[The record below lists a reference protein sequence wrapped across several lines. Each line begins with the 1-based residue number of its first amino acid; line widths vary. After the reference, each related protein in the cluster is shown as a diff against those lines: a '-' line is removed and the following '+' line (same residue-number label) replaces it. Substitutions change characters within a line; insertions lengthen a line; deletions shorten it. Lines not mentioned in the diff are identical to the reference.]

1 MHDDA
6 GATIE
11 SLRAALAAAEARAAR
26 AEERAAALADDL
38 TRARQRLDGFLAN
51 MPGIVWENYFDP
63 DPVRGR
69 ALYVNGNVQTL
80 LGYSVEEWIQPNFW
94 FEIVHP
100 EDREIASESTRRV
113 LAEGHGT
120 TLYRFVTKDGRA
132 VWVTARMTVIRDDA
146 GAPIGLRGVTL
157 DITDL
162 KEAEEE
168 RNQAML
174 REQVLRAQQ
183 ESLLALSTPLVPI
196 GDDLLAM
203 TLVGGL
209 DERRADRVLE
219 TLLEGVSRHGARVVI
234 LDVTGVPDV
243 DDRTADALLRAARAV
258 SLLGAEVVL
267 TGIRPEVA
275 RTLVEIGSDLGSI
288 ITRSTLKAGI
298 GYAMQRGAG
307 GLRMQRGPRQI
318 LSEENKH
325 DQDP

>member
-6 GATIE
+6 ERTVEA
-11 SLRAALAAAEARAAR
+11 LRAALAAAEARAAR
-26 AEERAAALADDL
+26 AEGRAAALADEL
-38 TRARQRLDGFLAN
+38 TRTQQRLEGFLAN
-51 MPGIVWENYFDP
+51 MPGIVWENYFEQDP
-63 DPVRGR
+63 ERGHVS
-69 ALYVNGNVQTL
+69 YVNGHVQTL
-80 LGYSVEEWIQPNFW
+80 LGYSVAEWERPDFW

-100 EDREIASESTRRV
+100 EDREIASASARRI

-120 TLYRFVTKDGRA
+120 TLYRWIAKDGRA
-132 VWVTARMTVIRDDA
+132 VWATGRITLIRDDA
-146 GAPIGLRGVTL
+146 GAPVGMRGVTL
-157 DITDL
+157 DITEL
-162 KEAEEE
+162 KDAEAE

-174 REQVLRAQQ
+174 REQVLRTQQ

-209 DERRADRVLE
+209 DERRADRVLT
-219 TLLEGVSRHGARVVI
+219 TLLEGVSRSGARLVI

-243 DDRTADALLRAARAV
+243 DGRTADALLRAARAV

-275 RTLVEIGSDLGSI
+275 RTLVELGTDLGSI

-298 GYAMQRGAG
+298 VYALQKGAG
-307 GLRMQRGPRQI
+307 APGLQRAPR
-318 LSEENKH
+318 
-325 DQDP
+325 

>member
-1 MHDDA
+1 MHEGA
-6 GATIE
+6 GDTIE
-11 SLRAALAAAEARAAR
+11 SLRAALAAAEERATL
-26 AEERAAALADDL
+26 AEERAAALADEL
-38 TRARQRLDGFLAN
+38 TRTQRRLDDFLAN
-51 MPGIVWENYFDP
+51 MPGIVWENYFEQDP
-63 DPVRGR
+63 ERGR
-69 ALYVNGNVQTL
+69 ISYVSGNMQIL
-80 LGYSVEEWIQPNFW
+80 LGYTIEEWLQPNFW

-100 EDREIASESTRRV
+100 EDRVIASASTQRI

-120 TLYRFVTKDGRA
+120 NLHRWIAKDGRT
-132 VWVTARMTVIRDDA
+132 VWVTARITVIRDDA
-146 GAPIGLRGVTL
+146 GAPLGLRGITL

-162 KEAEEE
+162 KEVEEE
-168 RNQAML
+168 RNEAML
-174 REQVLRAQQ
+174 REEVLRAQQ

-209 DERRADRVLE
+209 DERRADRVLT
-219 TLLEGVSRHGARVVI
+219 TLLEGVSRYGARVVI

-275 RTLVEIGSDLGSI
+275 RTLVELGSDLGSI

-298 GYAMQRGAG
+298 AYAMQKGAG
-307 GLRMQRGPRQI
+307 GPGVRRGSR
-318 LSEENKH
+318 
-325 DQDP
+325 